1 MSFSWPWALSAL
13 LVIPLL
19 VAAWWWWRRRRRRVA
34 VRVSSIALVRTAVPG
49 RASWRRRIP
58 VALLMLGLIVLGIGA
73 ARPRASVPG
82 ASTSTTIMLALDV
95 SGSMCSTDVP
105 PNRITAAER
114 AAAGFIK
121 SQGGGPR
128 VGLVTFA
135 GTAAVLVP
143 PTTDTSKLL
152 GALSGLTTSFGTA
165 IGQGIL
171 TSLDSIAQVDHS
183 VAPTGAHVSGNRSGV
198 AGYSADAVVL
208 LTDGANTQGVD
219 PQTAARAA
227 ADRGVRVYT
236 IGFGTNSP
244 ASLACDTSQFGGF
257 GNGAGFVSGGAG
269 GGPGN
274 PLSADDNALRQIART
289 TGGTFYKAQNVG
301 QLEHAFRNLPAS
313 ITVIRQSRDI
323 ASLFAGAG
331 GLLIAAAVALSL
343 WWSRPKEQKGPIDNA
358 SPAPPSRGGRRSG
371 PARASGY

>member
-1 MSFSWPWALSAL
+1 
-13 LVIPLL
+13 
-19 VAAWWWWRRRRRRVA
+19 
-34 VRVSSIALVRTAVPG
+34 
-49 RASWRRRIP
+49 
-58 VALLMLGLIVLGIGA
+58 
-73 ARPRASVPG
+73 
-82 ASTSTTIMLALDV
+82 
-95 SGSMCSTDVP
+95 MCSTDVL

-114 AAAGFIK
+114 AAAEFIK

-135 GTAAVLVP
+135 GTAVVLVP

-152 GALSGLTTSFGTA
+152 SAINGLSTSFGTA

-171 TSLDSIAQVDHS
+171 TSLDASAQVDHS
-183 VAPTGAHVSGNRSGV
+183 VAPTGARLPANRGA
-198 AGYSADAVVL
+198 AGYSSDAVVL

-219 PQTAARAA
+219 PQTAAHAA

-244 ASLACDTSQFGGF
+244 AALACDTSQFGGF
-257 GNGAGFVSGGAG
+257 GPGAGFISGGTG

-274 PLSADDNALRQIART
+274 PLSADDTALKQIART

-301 QLEHAFRNLPAS
+301 ELQRAFRNLPAR
-313 ITVIRQSRDI
+313 ITVIRQFRDI

-331 GLLIAAAVALSL
+331 GLLIATAVALSL
-343 WWSRPKEQKGPIDNA
+343 WWSQP
-358 SPAPPSRGGRRSG
+358 GRNRRNSMPVTG
-371 PARASGY
+371 

>member
-1 MSFSWPWALSAL
+1 MSFSWPWALTAL

-19 VAAWWWWRRRRRRVA
+19 AATWWWWRRRRRRVA
-34 VRVSSIALVRTAVPG
+34 VRVSSIALVRAAAPG
-49 RASWRRRIP
+49 RSSWRRRVP
-58 VALLMLGLIVLGIGA
+58 VALLVLGLIVLGIGA
-73 ARPRASVPG
+73 ARPRASVPV

-95 SGSMCSTDVP
+95 SGSMCSTDVL

-114 AAAGFIK
+114 AAAEFIK

-135 GTAAVLVP
+135 GTAVVLVP

-152 GALSGLTTSFGTA
+152 SALSGLSTSFGTA

-171 TSLDSIAQVDHS
+171 TSLDAIAQVDHS
-183 VAPTGAHVSGNRSGV
+183 VAPTGARLPANRGV

-219 PQTAARAA
+219 PQIAAHAA

-236 IGFGTNSP
+236 IGFGTNNP

-257 GNGAGFVSGGAG
+257 GSGGFSYGGPGGPGGAG
-269 GGPGN
+269 S
-274 PLSADDNALRQIART
+274 PLSADDNALKQIART
-289 TGGTFYKAQNVG
+289 TGGGFYRAQNAG
-301 QLEHAFRNLPAS
+301 ELQHAFRNLPAR
-313 ITVIRQSRDI
+313 ITVVRQFRDI
-323 ASLFAGAG
+323 ADVYAGAG
-331 GLLIAAAVALSL
+331 GLIVAAAVALSL
-343 WWSRPKEQKGPIDNA
+343 WWSRPARN
-358 SPAPPSRGGRRSG
+358 RNR
-371 PARASGY
+371 PARNRRNSMPVTG

>member
-13 LVIPLL
+13 LVIPVL
-19 VAAWWWWRRRRRRVA
+19 VVTWWWWRRRRRRVA
-34 VRVSSIALVRTAVPG
+34 VRVSSIAFIRAAVPG

-73 ARPRASVPG
+73 ARPRASVPV

-114 AAAGFIK
+114 AAAQFIR

-143 PTTDTSKLL
+143 PTTDTNKLL

-171 TSLDSIAQVDHS
+171 TSLDAIAQVDHS
-183 VAPTGAHVSGNRSGV
+183 VPPTGAHVPASPSGV
-198 AGYSADAVVL
+198 AGFSPDAVVL

-219 PQTAARAA
+219 PQTAAHAA

-236 IGFGTNSP
+236 IGFGTDSP
-244 ASLACDTSQFGGF
+244 ASLACDTTQYGGF
-257 GNGAGFVSGGAG
+257 GPGVGFISGGAG

-274 PLSADDNALRQIART
+274 PLSADDTALKQIAHT

-301 QLEHAFRNLPAS
+301 ELQRAFRNLPAR
-313 ITVIRQSRDI
+313 ITVIHQFRDI

-343 WWSRPKEQKGPIDNA
+343 WWSQP
-358 SPAPPSRGGRRSG
+358 GRNRRNSMPVTG
-371 PARASGY
+371 

>member
-1 MSFSWPWALSAL
+1 MSFSGPWALSAL

-34 VRVSSIALVRTAVPG
+34 VRVSSIALVRAAVPG

-73 ARPRASVPG
+73 ARPRASVPV

-143 PTTDTSKLL
+143 PTTDTNKLL

-183 VAPTGAHVSGNRSGV
+183 VAPTGAHVSGNRSG
-198 AGYSADAVVL
+198 AAEYSADAVVL

-227 ADRGVRVYT
+227 AERGVRVYT

-257 GNGAGFVSGGAG
+257 GNGAGFVSVLQGAERRAARARVPQPSG
-269 GGPGN
+269 QDHGHPPVPRHRVAVRRRGR
-274 PLSADDNALRQIART
+274 ADHR
-289 TGGTFYKAQNVG
+289 
-301 QLEHAFRNLPAS
+301 
-313 ITVIRQSRDI
+313 
-323 ASLFAGAG
+323 
-331 GLLIAAAVALSL
+331 
-343 WWSRPKEQKGPIDNA
+343 
-358 SPAPPSRGGRRSG
+358 RGGRAVPVVERAEKAEGAGRQGVAG
-371 PARASGY
+371 PSRWRGQTGWARARFRVLID

>member
-1 MSFSWPWALSAL
+1 MSLSWPWALSAL

-19 VAAWWWWRRRRRRVA
+19 IAAWWWWRRRRRRIA
-34 VRVSSIALVRTAVPG
+34 VRVSSIAFIRAAVPG
-49 RASWRRRIP
+49 RSSWRRRIP

-73 ARPRASVPG
+73 ARPRASVPV

-114 AAAGFIK
+114 AAAQFIK

-128 VGLVTFA
+128 LGLVTFA

-152 GALSGLTTSFGTA
+152 SALSGLSTSFGTA

-171 TSLDSIAQVDHS
+171 TSLDAIAQVDHS
-183 VAPTGAHVSGNRSGV
+183 VAPTGAHVSANRSGV
-198 AGYSADAVVL
+198 TGYSPDAVVL

-219 PQTAARAA
+219 PQTAAHAA

-236 IGFGTNSP
+236 IGFGTDFP

-257 GNGAGFVSGGAG
+257 GQGAGFISGGVA

-274 PLSADDNALRQIART
+274 PLSADDTALKQIARA
-289 TGGTFYKAQNVG
+289 TGGTFYRAQNVG
-301 QLEHAFRNLPAS
+301 ELQRAFRNLPAR
-313 ITVIRQSRDI
+313 ITVIRQYRDI
-323 ASLFAGAG
+323 ASVFAGAG

-343 WWSRPKEQKGPIDNA
+343 WWSQ
-358 SPAPPSRGGRRSG
+358 
-371 PARASGY
+371 PARNRRNSTPVTG

>member
-1 MSFSWPWALSAL
+1 
-13 LVIPLL
+13 
-19 VAAWWWWRRRRRRVA
+19 
-34 VRVSSIALVRTAVPG
+34 
-49 RASWRRRIP
+49 
-58 VALLMLGLIVLGIGA
+58 
-73 ARPRASVPG
+73 
-82 ASTSTTIMLALDV
+82 
-95 SGSMCSTDVP
+95 MCSTDVP

-121 SQGGGPR
+121 SQQGGPR

-135 GTAAVLVP
+135 GTAVLLVP
-143 PTTDTSKLL
+143 PTTDTGKLL

-183 VAPTGAHVSGNRSGV
+183 VAPTGARVSGNHGGL

-219 PQTAARAA
+219 PQTAAREA

-244 ASLACDTSQFGGF
+244 AALACDTSQFGGF
-257 GNGAGFVSGGAG
+257 GNGPAFGSGGG

-274 PLSADDNALRQIART
+274 PLSADYGALRQIAGT
-289 TGGTFYKAQNVG
+289 TGGTFYQAQNVG
-301 QLEHAFRNLPAS
+301 ELQRAFRNLPAK
-313 ITVIRQSRDI
+313 ITVIQQFRDI

-343 WWSRPKEQKGPIDNA
+343 WWSQP
-358 SPAPPSRGGRRSG
+358 GRNKRNSMPVTG
-371 PARASGY
+371 